1 MVERVQQ
8 RLCPRCLFE
17 GFMIRHIFK
26 YPLDFPDNAGDIME
40 VQMPGKPTICDINF
54 QGDQIFIWAMIDTHA
69 PLETYKFV
77 VQGTGWRIHDVEGL
91 CFVKTVHIPS
101 GLVWHV
107 FAVMDKV

>member
-1 MVERVQQ
+1 MTSQ
-8 RLCPRCLFE
+8 
-17 GFMIRHIFK
+17 
-26 YPLDFPDNAGDIME
+26 
-40 VQMPGKPTICDINF
+40 
-54 QGDQIFIWAMIDTHA
+54 
-69 PLETYKFV
+69 LETYKFV